1 MNEYNEEKII
11 QQLKAGLDNIDD
23 KIEVKIP
30 EMNYFRDMVS
40 KTEEKKRARSRKE
53 FLVFFIVALAFLSFF
68 TFAYYNY
75 SVVFLVIQMVSI
87 LFIPVGLYTW
97 FRKQRKQVI

>member
-1 MNEYNEEKII
+1 MNENNEEKLI

-23 KIEVKIP
+23 RIEVKIP
-30 EMNYFRDMVS
+30 EINYFKNMVS
-40 KTEEKKRARSRKE
+40 KTEEKKKARSKKE
-53 FLVFFIVALAFLSFF
+53 FLIFFIVALAFLSFF
-68 TFAYYNY
+68 TFAYYKY
-75 SVVFLVIQMVSI
+75 SVTFLVIQMVSI